1 MANPFDPLDSL
12 SQLVAIARVLPQP
25 AFADPIIHMRTLGGP
40 EDPSDRRLVL
50 RVADLE
56 AMLNVARS
64 VPSGALVIH
73 GLGLVVKTHRANN
86 GHQYES
92 VMLVGSK
99 LEPMAAPF

>member
-1 MANPFDPLDSL
+1 MANPYDPIDSL

-25 AFADPIIHMRTLGGP
+25 AFADPIVHMRTLGGP
-40 EDPSDRRLVL
+40 DDPSDRRLVL
-50 RVADLE
+50 RREDIE
-56 AMLNVARS
+56 AMLNVVRS

-73 GLGLVVKTHRANN
+73 GFGLVVKTHRANG

-99 LEPMAAPF
+99 LEPLATPF